1 MSGLNLYKIT
11 ETHADGTTRTETR
24 TSFNAYDALEEYWF
38 DNQEKIN
45 AEQVTRLC
53 AEYVRVAS

>member
-11 ETHADGTTRTETR
+11 ETHADGTVHTETR
-24 TSFNAYDALEEYWF
+24 TSFNAYDCLEEYWF

-45 AEQVTRLC
+45 AEQVIKLS
-53 AEYVRVAS
+53 AEYVRAAS